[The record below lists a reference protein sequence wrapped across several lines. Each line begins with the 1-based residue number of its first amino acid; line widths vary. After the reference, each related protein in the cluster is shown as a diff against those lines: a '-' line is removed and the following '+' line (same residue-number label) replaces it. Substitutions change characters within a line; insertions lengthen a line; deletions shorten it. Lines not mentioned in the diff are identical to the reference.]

1 MIKKV
6 SLNLT
11 FDSEEQEK
19 GRCRSGSSL
28 SLHSI
33 RQKIL
38 HGEVPVSGLQAY
50 ECF

>member
-6 SLNLT
+6 PLNLT

-28 SLHSI
+28 YLHSI
-33 RQKIL
+33 SAKIL
-38 HGEVPVSGLQAY
+38 HGEVPVSGLQAW